1 MTPPIRV
8 RRVDD
13 AGLSVVAL
21 VDRPVDVCI
30 DGRRVWT
37 FWTRRDTTA
46 VGFPTSRSVWPV
58 RHADWPGP
66 LRRHLDGRGR
76 ITVRDSA
83 GGSVLYDD
91 VLALGAGDGP
101 IRVQNDA
108 GVELGIDKS
117 GRLVPTFAGRSS
129 EDIAALLDAVEAVLG
144 ALRHAGLEPFLAYGT
159 LLGAVR
165 EGAVLG
171 HDSDADL
178 GYVSRFTDPVDVARE
193 SFRVQRLLAA
203 EGWRITRYSGAA
215 FKIDVTEADV
225 TRGLDV
231 FGGFL
236 DAGRLYLMGE
246 IGAPFERQWIFPLG
260 TADLEGRPMP
270 VPARPERLLEATYG
284 PAWRVPDPAFRFET
298 PDRTVRAL
306 NDWFRGTQ
314 PGIRH
319 WERRASVM
327 SDKPVRNRPTPL
339 AQLVHDSAVELDA
352 EVLDVGAG
360 RGADA
365 LWLARQG
372 LAVTAYDYVVR
383 GLQPAV
389 DRARAEGVDLTARH
403 LNLTEWRSVLAEGAR
418 LAHAPRPRVVMA
430 QHVVDATSGVGRQA
444 LARLCSMALRT
455 GGRLHA
461 EFHAF
466 DGAGA
471 GPAPDVEDLD
481 DVEDGKVAAGARPRG
496 ARVRDWPDWL
506 VGFPRVEE
514 FEETLRRAGAHKV
527 DVAHGDLDGRPV
539 VRVMGEW

>member
-1 MTPPIRV
+1 MASHLRV
-8 RRVDD
+8 RRIDD
-13 AGLSVVAL
+13 EGLELL
-21 VDRPVDVCI
+21 VLGDQPVDVCV
-30 DGRRVWT
+30 DGRRIWT
-37 FWTRRDTTA
+37 FWSRRDTVPVPAAARAGRWPARTA
-46 VGFPTSRSVWPV
+46 P
-58 RHADWPGP
+58 WPGP
-66 LRRHLDGRGR
+66 LRRHLDGRAR
-76 ITVRDSA
+76 ITVRASA
-83 GGSVLYDD
+83 TGAVYHDGEV
-91 VLALGAGDGP
+91 ALGSGEGRIDV
-101 IRVQNDA
+101 RNEN

-129 EDIAALLDAVEAVLG
+129 DDIGALMDATEAVLG
-144 ALRHAGLEPFLAYGT
+144 ALRRAGLEPFLAYGT

-178 GYVSRFTDPVDVARE
+178 GYLSGYTDPVDVARE

-203 EGWRITRYSGAA
+203 EGWPITRYSGAA
-215 FKIDVTEADV
+215 FKIEVTEADV

-246 IGAPFERQWIFPLG
+246 IGTPFERSWILPLG
-260 TADLEGRPMP
+260 SATLEGRSMP
-270 VPARPERLLEATYG
+270 VPARPEKLLEATYG
-284 PAWRVPDPAFRFET
+284 PGWRVPDPAFQFTT

-319 WERRASVM
+319 WERRASIM
-327 SDKPVRNRPTPL
+327 SDKPVRQRPSGL
-339 AQLVHDSAVELDA
+339 ARLVHDSAVELDA

-360 RGADA
+360 RGADS

-372 LAVTAYDYVVR
+372 LTVTAYDYVLR
-383 GLQPAV
+383 GLEPALEQ
-389 DRARAEGVDLTARH
+389 AREDGVELTGRH

-430 QHVVDATSGVGRQA
+430 QHVVDATSGVGRES
-444 LARLCSMALRT
+444 LARLCSMALRS

-466 DGAGA
+466 DGTGA
-471 GPAPDVEDLD
+471 KPADVDDLDAVEDR
-481 DVEDGKVAAGARPRG
+481 ESGPERAARTGS
-496 ARVRDWPDWL
+496 DWPDWL
-506 VGFPRVEE
+506 VGRPRLEE
-514 FEETLRRAGAHKV
+514 LAELLRRAGARKL
-527 DVAHGDLDGRPV
+527 DVAHADLDGRPV
-539 VRVMGEW
+539 VQVMGEW

>member
-1 MTPPIRV
+1 MASHLRV
-8 RRVDD
+8 RRIDD
-13 AGLSVVAL
+13 EGLELRVL
-21 VDRPVDVCI
+21 GDQPVDVCI

-37 FWTRRDTTA
+37 FWSRRDTEPVPAAART
-46 VGFPTSRSVWPV
+46 GRWPV
-58 RHADWPGP
+58 RRAPWPGP
-66 LRRHLDGRGR
+66 LRRHLDGRARLTVRASATEAVYHDGEVSLGTGEGR
-76 ITVRDSA
+76 IDVR
-83 GGSVLYDD
+83 
-91 VLALGAGDGP
+91 
-101 IRVQNDA
+101 NEN
-108 GVELGIDKS
+108 GVELGIDTS

-129 EDIAALLDAVEAVLG
+129 GDIAALMDAVEAVLG

-178 GYVSRFTDPVDVARE
+178 GYVSVHTDPVDVARE

-215 FKIDVTEADV
+215 FKIEVTEADV

-236 DAGRLYLMGE
+236 DGGRLHLMGE
-246 IGAPFERQWIFPLG
+246 IGTPFERDWILPLG
-260 TADLEGRPMP
+260 TAQLEGRTMP
-270 VPARPERLLEATYG
+270 VPARPEKLLEATYG
-284 PAWRVPDPAFRFET
+284 PGWRVPDPAFEFTT
-298 PDRTVRAL
+298 PHRTVRAL

-319 WERRASVM
+319 WERRASM
-327 SDKPVRNRPTPL
+327 MADKPVRARPTPL
-339 AQLVHDSAVELDA
+339 ARLVHDSALELGA

-360 RGADA
+360 RGADS

-372 LAVTAYDYVVR
+372 IPVTAYDYVVR
-383 GLQPAV
+383 GLQPAL
-389 DRARAEGVDLTARH
+389 DRAREAGADLTVRH

-430 QHVVDATSGVGRQA
+430 QHVVDATSGVGRQS
-444 LARLCSMALRT
+444 LARLCSMALRS

-466 DGAGA
+466 DGTGA
-471 GPAPDVEDLD
+471 PPADVEDLD
-481 DVEDGKVAAGARPRG
+481 ELEDEEGSRAHDART
-496 ARVRDWPDWL
+496 ADWPDWL
-506 VGFPRVEE
+506 VGRPRLEE
-514 FEETLRRAGAHKV
+514 FEGLLRASGARKIEVTH
-527 DVAHGDLDGRPV
+527 ADLEGRPV